1 MYGFT
6 VKSSL
11 KKNKKVDVYDKNN
24 VLLSSIV
31 HIDYSDYPTYMQTHN
46 MEYAENRRRLYRCRH
61 KRDIL
66 IKYSA
71 GWFAYHL
78 LW

>member
-11 KKNKKVDVYDKNN
+11 KKNKKVDVYDKNS
-24 VLLSSIV
+24 VLLSSIG

-46 MEYAENRRRLYRCRH
+46 MEYAEIVVVYIDA
-61 KRDIL
+61 DINVT
-66 IKYSA
+66 
-71 GWFAYHL
+71 F
-78 LW
+78 